1 MKEKIFIISGLL
13 GSGIASLFGGW
24 DLALQTLLLCMLVD
38 WFTGGILLP
47 VRLPLLQKSPKSENG
62 ALESRAGFKGL
73 CRKGMVLLV
82 VLIAARLDL
91 LMCTRY
97 IRDGVCIG
105 FIANE
110 MVSIMENAGLMGIP
124 LPEMIKKA
132 IDLLKDKETT

>member
-47 VRLPLLQKSPKSENG
+47 AVFQKSPKSENG